1 MQKTGS
7 FVGSDLVFSD
17 AEKIRELAR
26 RGEGTSESR
35 AMLEH
40 AIGVIHWPTVSQSR
54 LKA

>member
-1 MQKTGS
+1 MQKTRS
-7 FVGSDLVFSD
+7 FLGSDLVFSD
-17 AEKIRELAR
+17 AEK
-26 RGEGTSESR
+26 GEGTSESR